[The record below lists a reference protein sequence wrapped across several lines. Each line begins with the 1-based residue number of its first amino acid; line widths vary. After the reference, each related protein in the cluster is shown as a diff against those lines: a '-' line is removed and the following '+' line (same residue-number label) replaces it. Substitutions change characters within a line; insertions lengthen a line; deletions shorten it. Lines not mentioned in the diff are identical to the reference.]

1 MLTCWWLSPSIQ
13 AVTATLDMTKMSSNS
28 RPRLEGI
35 VPPMV
40 TPLLAWDQLDPGGLE
55 RVVEHLLKGGVHG
68 LFILG
73 TTGEA
78 ASLGYGLRRQVV
90 EQVCRHVAGRI
101 PVLVGITDTVFEE
114 SINMARVAA
123 EHGAASVVVAAPFL
137 MSTVQ
142 KDLQAYLSHLV
153 SQSPLPVYLYHV
165 PPLTKTRFELET
177 VRWAMD
183 QDRIIGLK
191 DSAGDLNWCEQ
202 VCALLPRRPDWSLLA
217 GPEELLADYVARGAH
232 GGVCGGANLFPQLYV
247 RFYEAARAS
256 DARQI
261 ELLRSQVQT
270 VVENLYRLEDHP
282 SAIIK
287 ALKCALSQLGLC
299 QPVLAE
305 PFQPFGAEKQRV
317 VGERLAKL
325 QQLLGLGPEH

>member
-1 MLTCWWLSPSIQ
+1 
-13 AVTATLDMTKMSSNS
+13 
-28 RPRLEGI
+28 
-35 VPPMV
+35 MV
-40 TPLLAWDQLDPGGLE
+40 TPLLAWDQLDCGGLD
-55 RVVEHLLKGGVHG
+55 RVVERLITGGVHG

-78 ASLGYGLRRQVV
+78 ASLGYDLRKQVV
-90 EQVCRHVAGRI
+90 ERACQKAASRV

-114 SINMARVAA
+114 SIKMARVAA
-123 EHGAASVVVAAPFL
+123 DHGASAVVVAAPFL

-142 KDLQAYLSHLV
+142 TDLQAYLKHLV

-165 PPLTKTRFELET
+165 PPLTKARIDLET

-183 QDRIIGLK
+183 QERIIGLK
-191 DSAGDLNWCEQ
+191 DSAGDLNWCDQ

-232 GGVCGGANLFPQLYV
+232 GGVCGGANLFPELYV
-247 RFYEAARAS
+247 RSYNAAR
-256 DARQI
+256 DKDVGEIQR
-261 ELLRSQVQT
+261 LRTLVQA

-282 SAIIK
+282 TAIIK
-287 ALKCALSQLGLC
+287 VLKCALAQKGIC
-299 QPVLAE
+299 QNVVAE
-305 PFQPFGAEKQRV
+305 PFQPFGKEKQRL
-317 VGERLAKL
+317 VGERLEKL

>member
-1 MLTCWWLSPSIQ
+1 MFRL
-13 AVTATLDMTKMSSNS
+13 VDMITNNSNM

-40 TPLLAWDQLDPGGLE
+40 TPLLAWDRLDCAGLE
-55 RVVEHLLKGGVHG
+55 KVVEHLVEGGVHG

-78 ASLGYGLRRQVV
+78 ASLGYGLRKQVV
-90 EQVCRHVAGRI
+90 EHTCRQVAGRV

-114 SINMARVAA
+114 SINTARVAA
-123 EHGAASVVVAAPFL
+123 KHGATAVVVAAPFL
-137 MSTVQ
+137 MSTVPN
-142 KDLQAYLSHLV
+142 DLQAYLGHLL

-183 QDRIIGLK
+183 QERILGLK

-232 GGVCGGANLFPQLYV
+232 GGVCGGANLFPELYV
-247 RFYEAARAS
+247 RFYEAARNG
-256 DARQI
+256 DAGQI
-261 ELLRSQVQT
+261 ENLKSLVKA
-270 VVENLYRLEDHP
+270 VGENLYRLEDHP
-282 SAIIK
+282 TAILK
-287 ALKCALSQLGLC
+287 VLKCALAQKGFC
-299 QPVLAE
+299 QNVVAE
-305 PFQPFGAEKQRV
+305 PFQPLGAEKQRLV
-317 VGERLAKL
+317 AERLEKL
-325 QQLLGLGPEH
+325 QQLLGLSPKH